1 MKFDKVVYCFVQK
14 HKITRIAQG
23 CQPWAWISTLHSV
36 SVKEKGH
43 VNKLYGSLARS
54 TQYFH
59 YNLSLAKPKKVRNRS
74 GPSFSDCHRESNR
87 HFRCWELKFHYW
99 QKSPAT
105 KHADWTR
112 CAFSAY
118 ARGRENTETADTD
131 RSKCHFCC
139 LFMLVLRAL
148 LTRPFSCKGFGS
160 TSLFVVG
167 DLSTIFSV
175 QKGP

>member
-1 MKFDKVVYCFVQK
+1 MLQK
-14 HKITRIAQG
+14 QRNVF
-23 CQPWAWISTLHSV
+23 SV

-87 HFRCWELKFHYW
+87 HFRCWEFKFHYW
-99 QKSPAT
+99 QKLPAT

-118 ARGRENTETADTD
+118 ARGRENTETAGTD

-139 LFMLVLRAL
+139 LLMLVLRAL
-148 LTRPFSCKGFGS
+148 LTRPFSCKGSGYIKNES
-160 TSLFVVG
+160 CQICADRTL
-167 DLSTIFSV
+167 LSKLSFWRVIGISFLNFNTKKSNSSFKRI
-175 QKGP
+175 

>member
-1 MKFDKVVYCFVQK
+1 M
-14 HKITRIAQG
+14 RIFQRK
-23 CQPWAWISTLHSV
+23 SV

-43 VNKLYGSLARS
+43 ANKLHGSFARS

-59 YNLSLAKPKKVRNRS
+59 YNLSLVKTKKVRNRS

-87 HFRCWELKFHYW
+87 HFRCWEFKFHYW
-99 QKSPAT
+99 QKLPAT

-118 ARGRENTETADTD
+118 ARGRENTETAGTD

-139 LFMLVLRAL
+139 LLMLVLRAL
-148 LTRPFSCKGFGS
+148 LTRPFSCIGS
-160 TSLFVVG
+160 GQISAHQNWRSNLLENRHILLKTAFIQ
-167 DLSTIFSV
+167 TNIV
-175 QKGP
+175 QNAHNCGSWASGSAY